1 MPEEI
6 DFDAPE
12 TDDGY
17 KEFLQNEN
25 QDKQAAAGAAVTIEE
40 TFLHMPASFWLNLIA
55 IICNLVTLVNM
66 LFEGQIVV
74 QMCLEFIDEDD
85 EAYKYS
91 DLGGSLA

>member
-1 MPEEI
+1 
-6 DFDAPE
+6 
-12 TDDGY
+12 
-17 KEFLQNEN
+17 
-25 QDKQAAAGAAVTIEE
+25 
-40 TFLHMPASFWLNLIA
+40 MPASFWLNLIA
-55 IICNLVTLVNM
+55 IVCNLVTLVNM